1 MMKIVKYLVVV
12 AVAVA
17 AQLLL
22 APLLQVGDI
31 RPDFIL
37 IMLVYFSARH
47 GRLAGVV
54 VGFTLGL
61 LQDVTGSYSVLGAT
75 AMSKSLVGYAAGTL
89 NGNLSI
95 WTSRVVNMYIFGSL
109 ALHAT
114 VYQLVM
120 VLGLRI
126 TAIDLLQRILTE
138 FGIAALMIAGLR
150 YLVPLVRGR

>member
-1 MMKIVKYLVVV
+1 MKIVKYLAVV

-120 VLGLRI
+120 VPGLRI